1 MKRYALL
8 AALGIAAVGHAHA
21 DPVITSVQ
29 LTSPWPPYP
38 TVACASPPGARSN
51 ILTVRGK
58 GLGNSAST
66 TSTGT
71 AEGYYIFDPP
81 PGRNIALGGH
91 GQHIH
96 CPLPLWTD
104 TRIIV
109 LLGRTCVATS
119 GSATRLR
126 GRSYYVGIERSDHT
140 RWLSN
145 LKSFRTCP

>member
-58 GLGNSAST
+58 GFGNSAST

-91 GQHIH
+91 GQ
-96 CPLPLWTD
+96 L
-104 TRIIV
+104 IV

>member
-8 AALGIAAVGHAHA
+8 AAFGIAATSHAHA

-29 LTSPWPPYP
+29 LTSPWPPHP
-38 TVACASPPGARSN
+38 TVTCASPPGARSN
-51 ILTVRGK
+51 TLTVRGK
-58 GLGNSAST
+58 GFGNSASK

-71 AEGYYIFDPP
+71 AEGYYIFDPA
-81 PGRNIALGGH
+81 PGRNIAIGGH

-109 LLGRTCVATS
+109 LWAGHVSQRQGRLPA
-119 GSATRLR
+119 
-126 GRSYYVGIERSDHT
+126 
-140 RWLSN
+140 
-145 LKSFRTCP
+145 